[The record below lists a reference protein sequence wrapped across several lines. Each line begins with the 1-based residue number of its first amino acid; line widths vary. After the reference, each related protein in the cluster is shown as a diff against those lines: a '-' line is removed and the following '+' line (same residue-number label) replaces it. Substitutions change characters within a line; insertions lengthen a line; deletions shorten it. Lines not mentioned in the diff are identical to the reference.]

1 MKVYFEDRIL
11 GVEVDVCAE
20 AVMLMIL
27 KGMVILH
34 YIPEFQDIGLQSSFA
49 YFDGH
54 HLQR

>member
-1 MKVYFEDRIL
+1 MKVYFEDRNL

-49 YFDGH
+49 
-54 HLQR
+54 